1 MLSNSLIEL
10 DRQHLVHPVISWR
23 EHEARG
29 ATVLESAHGCWLRDA
44 SGNEILDG
52 FAGLWC
58 VNVGYG
64 QDTIVDVAAEQMRR
78 LPYATGYFHY
88 ASEPSIK
95 LAAELADLTPGD
107 LNHIYFS
114 LGGSDAVDTAIK
126 MVRFYFNALGKTDK
140 KHFISLERGYHG
152 SSSLGSGLTALPV
165 VHDGFDLPR
174 PWQHYISSPYTYRH
188 PSGSTGSELIAAS
201 VHELRAKVE
210 ELGSDSVAAFI
221 AEPVQGSG
229 GVIVPPTGWLNAM
242 YEACLDLGILFITDE
257 VITGF
262 GRTGPMFACEHEDV
276 APDIMTMAKGLT
288 AGYVPMGAVALSDS
302 VYETIA
308 DGQKTGVPF
317 GHGQTYS
324 GHPVSAAV
332 ALEVLRL
339 YREGGVLENGQAS
352 GAYFEK
358 ELALLVDHP
367 LVGDVRAHGLLA
379 GIELVT
385 DKEAKTKPAADLLI
399 PQRLFER
406 GYANGLTFRAFADS
420 IIGLAP
426 PLTISRDEID
436 ILIARLRKTLNELLD
451 VKEIRDA
458 LN

>member
-1 MLSNSLIEL
+1 MLS
-10 DRQHLVHPVISWR
+10 DRQHLVHPVVSWR
-23 EHEARG
+23 EHETRG
-29 ATVLESAHGCWLRDA
+29 ATVLESANGCWLQDA
-44 SGNEILDG
+44 SGHKVLDG

-64 QDTIVDVAAEQMRR
+64 QSSIVDVAAEQMRR

-95 LAAELADLTPGD
+95 LASELAGLTPGD
-107 LNHIYFS
+107 LNHIYFT

-126 MVRFYFNALGKTDK
+126 MVRFYFNALGRAGK

-152 SSSLGSGLTALPV
+152 SSSLGSGLTALPAF
-165 VHDGFDLPR
+165 HDGFDLPR
-174 PWQHYISSPYTYRH
+174 PWQHYISSPYSYRH
-188 PSGSTGSELIAAS
+188 PRGTTASELTAAS
-201 VHELRAKVE
+201 VRELRAKVE
-210 ELGSDSVAAFI
+210 ELGSDNVAAFI

-229 GVIVPPTGWLNAM
+229 GVIVPPRGWLRAM
-242 YEACLDLGILFITDE
+242 REACLDLGVLFIVDE

-276 APDIMTMAKGLT
+276 TPDIMTMAKGLT
-288 AGYVPMGAVALSDS
+288 AGYVPMGAVALSDV
-302 VYETIA
+302 VYATIA
-308 DGQKTGVPF
+308 DGQKPGMPF

-332 ALEVLRL
+332 GLEVLRL
-339 YREGGVLENGQAS
+339 YQEGGILKNGSAS
-352 GAYFEK
+352 GVYFE
-358 ELALLVDHP
+358 EALTSFGEHP
-367 LVGDVRAHGLLA
+367 LVGEVRARGLLA
-379 GIELVT
+379 GIELVI
-385 DKEAKTKPAADLLI
+385 DKQAKSKPPAELNI
-399 PQRLFER
+399 PQRLFEH
-406 GYANGLTFRAFADS
+406 GYANGITFRAFADS

-436 ILIARLRKTLNELLD
+436 LLIARLRKTLDELLD